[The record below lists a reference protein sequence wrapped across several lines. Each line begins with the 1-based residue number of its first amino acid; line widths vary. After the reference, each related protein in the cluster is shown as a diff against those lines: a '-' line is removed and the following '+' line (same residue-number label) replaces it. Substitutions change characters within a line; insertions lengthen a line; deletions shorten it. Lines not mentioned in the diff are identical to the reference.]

1 MELRQGNTY
10 SLKVNLKVDGQ
21 PIDYTNVDTVE
32 LTFGAIKKKY
42 CGDEINVSEN
52 MLIVDF
58 TQEDTMSLN
67 ETVEYQIRVKYK
79 NESVISTDINT
90 ANIKECLSETIL

>member
-21 PIDYTNVDTVE
+21 PIDYTNVDTIE
-32 LTFGAIKKKY
+32 LTFGAIKKTY
-42 CGDEINVSEN
+42 CGEEINVVDD

-67 ETVEYQIRVKYK
+67 ETVEYQIRIKYK